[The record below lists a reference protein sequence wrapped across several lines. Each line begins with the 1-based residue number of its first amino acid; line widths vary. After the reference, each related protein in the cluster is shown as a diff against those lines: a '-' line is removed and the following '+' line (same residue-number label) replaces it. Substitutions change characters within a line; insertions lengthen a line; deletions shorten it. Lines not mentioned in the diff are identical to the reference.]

1 MESLFYSKFFSQRII
16 DTNIIILFFLKEIIS
31 LKTIY
36 YDPQVK
42 YRYYSIEWNS
52 FIPWTSISFS

>member
-42 YRYYSIEWNS
+42 YLV
-52 FIPWTSISFS
+52 